1 MIEQT
6 DLMKLLESYKI
17 DYKKVMT
24 DKVLDK
30 GEYFGIKHV
39 LEYLVNE
46 LKIYPKNIEKC
57 PSILYLNVNEVRKN
71 YEFLKQQKINI
82 SDVETC
88 LHVLSTDN
96 KDLKETYYYVLENY
110 GLMTINRITSILR
123 CNKDRIIN
131 IEKYG
136 LSKDVTISAS
146 VSRRTIYEIEKIIR
160 ICKKYNI
167 EITGSVFKQNAEEI
181 EKIVEVCKKYNIEIT
196 GTVFLKSAEEIE
208 KIVEICK
215 KYNIEIKG
223 NVFRQSAEE
232 IEKIIEVCK
241 KYNIEI
247 TGSVFMKNA
256 EEIENIV
263 EICKKY
269 SIEIT
274 GSVFKQSTDEI
285 EKIVEICKKYNI
297 EITGSVFLKSAGE
310 IEKIVEV
317 CKRYNIEITGTVF
330 MKNAEEIEKIIEVC
344 KRYNIEIAGSV
355 FMKSAEEIE
364 KIIEVC
370 KKYNIEIT
378 GTVFLKSA
386 EEIEKIIEVC
396 KKYNIEITGT
406 VFLKKSSRLQKTIDF
421 IIENYD
427 ERYLTPLIIIKEP
440 KHLSEVMPYLD
451 SLGVLEFIINSA
463 SISTLTKEE
472 IKKRVEIIKLLGEDI
487 VKNGKFNSVFGM
499 NKTRLNKKLNSY
511 KDNDV
516 IYPLIE
522 EYIVR

>member
-46 LKIYPKNIEKC
+46 LKINPKNIEKC

-71 YEFLKQQKINI
+71 YEFLKQEKINI

-110 GLMTINRITSILR
+110 GLMTINRTTSILR
-123 CNKDRIIN
+123 CKKDRIID

-146 VSRRTIYEIEKIIR
+146 VSRRTIYEIEKIIE

-167 EITGSVFKQNAEEI
+167 EITGSVF
-181 EKIVEVCKKYNIEIT
+181 
-196 GTVFLKSAEEIE
+196 LKSAEEIE
-208 KIVEICK
+208 KIIEICK
-215 KYNIEIKG
+215 KYDIEVTGSVFMKG
-223 NVFRQSAEE
+223 AEE

-247 TGSVFMKNA
+247 TGSVF
-256 EEIENIV
+256 
-263 EICKKY
+263 Y
-269 SIEIT
+269 
-274 GSVFKQSTDEI
+274 
-285 EKIVEICKKYNI
+285 
-297 EITGSVFLKSAGE
+297 KSAEE

-317 CKRYNIEITGTVF
+317 CKKYNIEIKGNVF
-330 MKNAEEIEKIIEVC
+330 RQSTA
-344 KRYNIEIAGSV
+344 
-355 FMKSAEEIE
+355 EIE

-378 GTVFLKSA
+378 GSVFLKSA
-386 EEIEKIIEVC
+386 EEIEKIVEVC
-396 KKYNIEITGT
+396 KKYNIEITGS
-406 VFLKKSSRLQKTIDF
+406 VFLKKSSSLQKTIDF

-463 SISTLTKEE
+463 SILTLTKEE
-472 IKKRVEIIKLLGEDI
+472 IEKRVEIIKLLGEDI

-499 NKTRLNKKLNSY
+499 NKARLNKKLNSY

>member
-46 LKIYPKNIEKC
+46 LKINPKNIEKC

-71 YEFLKQQKINI
+71 YEFLKQEKINI

-110 GLMTINRITSILR
+110 GLMTINRTTSILR
-123 CNKDRIIN
+123 CKKDRIID

-146 VSRRTIYEIEKIIR
+146 VSRRTIYEIEKIIE

-167 EITGSVFKQNAEEI
+167 EITGSVFCKSAEEI
-181 EKIVEVCKKYNIEIT
+181 EKIIEICKKYNIEITGSVFMKSEDEIEKIIEICKKYNIEIT
-196 GTVFLKSAEEIE
+196 GTVFRQSADEIE

-215 KYNIEIKG
+215 KYNIEITGSVFCKSAEEIEKIIKVCKTYNIEIKG
-223 NVFRQSAEE
+223 NVFLKSAEEIEKIIKVCKTYNIEITGSVFHKSAEE

-247 TGSVFMKNA
+247 TGSVF
-256 EEIENIV
+256 
-263 EICKKY
+263 
-269 SIEIT
+269 
-274 GSVFKQSTDEI
+274 
-285 EKIVEICKKYNI
+285 
-297 EITGSVFLKSAGE
+297 
-310 IEKIVEV
+310 
-317 CKRYNIEITGTVF
+317 
-330 MKNAEEIEKIIEVC
+330 
-344 KRYNIEIAGSV
+344 
-355 FMKSAEEIE
+355 
-364 KIIEVC
+364 
-370 KKYNIEIT
+370 
-378 GTVFLKSA
+378 
-386 EEIEKIIEVC
+386 
-396 KKYNIEITGT
+396 
-406 VFLKKSSRLQKTIDF
+406 LKKSSSLQKTIDF

-463 SISTLTKEE
+463 SILTLTKEE
-472 IKKRVEIIKLLGEDI
+472 IEKRVEIIKLLGEDI

-499 NKTRLNKKLNSY
+499 NKARLNKKLNSY

>member
-46 LKIYPKNIEKC
+46 LKINPKNIEKC

-71 YEFLKQQKINI
+71 YEFLKQEKINI

-110 GLMTINRITSILR
+110 GLMTINRTTSILR
-123 CNKDRIIN
+123 CKKDRIID

-146 VSRRTIYEIEKIIR
+146 VSRRTIYEIEKIIE

-167 EITGSVFKQNAEEI
+167 EITGSVFMKSADEIAKIVEICKKYNIEITGSVFNQNAEEI
-181 EKIVEVCKKYNIEIT
+181 EKIVEVCKKYNIEIKGNVFKQNADEIEKIIEICKKYNIEITGSVFMKSEDEIEKIIEICKKYNIEIT
-196 GTVFLKSAEEIE
+196 GTVFRQSADEIE

-215 KYNIEIKG
+215 KYNIEITG
-223 NVFRQSAEE
+223 SVFCKSAEEIEKIIKVCKTYNIEITGSVFHKSAEE

-247 TGSVFMKNA
+247 TGSVF
-256 EEIENIV
+256 
-263 EICKKY
+263 
-269 SIEIT
+269 
-274 GSVFKQSTDEI
+274 
-285 EKIVEICKKYNI
+285 
-297 EITGSVFLKSAGE
+297 
-310 IEKIVEV
+310 
-317 CKRYNIEITGTVF
+317 
-330 MKNAEEIEKIIEVC
+330 
-344 KRYNIEIAGSV
+344 
-355 FMKSAEEIE
+355 
-364 KIIEVC
+364 
-370 KKYNIEIT
+370 
-378 GTVFLKSA
+378 
-386 EEIEKIIEVC
+386 
-396 KKYNIEITGT
+396 
-406 VFLKKSSRLQKTIDF
+406 LKKSSSLQKTIDF

-463 SISTLTKEE
+463 SILTLTKEE
-472 IKKRVEIIKLLGEDI
+472 IEKRVEIIKLLGEDI

-499 NKTRLNKKLNSY
+499 NKARLNKKLNSY

>member
-46 LKIYPKNIEKC
+46 LKINPKNIEKC

-71 YEFLKQQKINI
+71 YEFLKQEKINI

-167 EITGSVFKQNAEEI
+167 EITGSVF
-181 EKIVEVCKKYNIEIT
+181 
-196 GTVFLKSAEEIE
+196 
-208 KIVEICK
+208 
-215 KYNIEIKG
+215 
-223 NVFRQSAEE
+223 
-232 IEKIIEVCK
+232 
-241 KYNIEI
+241 
-247 TGSVFMKNA
+247 
-256 EEIENIV
+256 
-263 EICKKY
+263 
-269 SIEIT
+269 
-274 GSVFKQSTDEI
+274 
-285 EKIVEICKKYNI
+285 
-297 EITGSVFLKSAGE
+297 
-310 IEKIVEV
+310 
-317 CKRYNIEITGTVF
+317 
-330 MKNAEEIEKIIEVC
+330 
-344 KRYNIEIAGSV
+344 
-355 FMKSAEEIE
+355 
-364 KIIEVC
+364 
-370 KKYNIEIT
+370 
-378 GTVFLKSA
+378 
-386 EEIEKIIEVC
+386 
-396 KKYNIEITGT
+396 
-406 VFLKKSSRLQKTIDF
+406 LKKSSSLQKTINF

-427 ERYLTPLIIIKEP
+427 ERYLTPLIIAKEP

-451 SLGVLEFIINSA
+451 SLGVLEVIINSA
-463 SISTLTKEE
+463 SILTLTKEE
-472 IKKRVEIIKLLGEDI
+472 IEKRVEIIKLLGEDI

-522 EYIVR
+522 DYIVK

>member
-110 GLMTINRITSILR
+110 GLMTINRTTSILR
-123 CNKDRIIN
+123 CKKDRIID

-146 VSRRTIYEIEKIIR
+146 VSRRTIYEIEKIIE

-167 EITGSVFKQNAEEI
+167 EITGSVFMKSADEIAKIVEICKKYNIEITGSVFNQNAEEI
-181 EKIVEVCKKYNIEIT
+181 EKIVEVCKKYNIEI
-196 GTVFLKSAEEIE
+196 
-208 KIVEICK
+208 
-215 KYNIEIKG
+215 KG
-223 NVFRQSAEE
+223 NVFHKSADE

-247 TGSVFMKNA
+247 TGNVFRQSA
-256 EEIENIV
+256 EEIE
-263 EICKKY
+263 K
-269 SIEIT
+269 IT
-274 GSVFKQSTDEI
+274 EV
-285 EKIVEICKKYNI
+285 CKKYNI
-297 EITGSVFLKSAGE
+297 EITGSVFLK
-310 IEKIVEV
+310 
-317 CKRYNIEITGTVF
+317 
-330 MKNAEEIEKIIEVC
+330 
-344 KRYNIEIAGSV
+344 
-355 FMKSAEEIE
+355 
-364 KIIEVC
+364 
-370 KKYNIEIT
+370 
-378 GTVFLKSA
+378 
-386 EEIEKIIEVC
+386 
-396 KKYNIEITGT
+396 
-406 VFLKKSSRLQKTIDF
+406 KSSSLQKTINF

-427 ERYLTPLIIIKEP
+427 EMYLTPLIITKEP

-463 SISTLTKEE
+463 SILTLTKEE
-472 IKKRVEIIKLLGEDI
+472 IEKRVEIIKLLGEDI

-522 EYIVR
+522 DYIVK

>member
-110 GLMTINRITSILR
+110 GLMTINRTTSILS
-123 CNKDRIIN
+123 CNKDRIID

-146 VSRRTIYEIEKIIR
+146 ISRRTIYEIEEIIK

-167 EITGSVFKQNAEEI
+167 EITGSIFM
-181 EKIVEVCKKYNIEIT
+181 
-196 GTVFLKSAEEIE
+196 
-208 KIVEICK
+208 
-215 KYNIEIKG
+215 KG
-223 NVFRQSAEE
+223 AEE

-247 TGSVFMKNA
+247 TGNVFYKSA
-256 EEIENIV
+256 EEIE
-263 EICKKY
+263 
-269 SIEIT
+269 
-274 GSVFKQSTDEI
+274 
-285 EKIVEICKKYNI
+285 KIIEICKKYNI
-297 EITGSVFLKSAGE
+297 EITGSVFMKSAD
-310 IEKIVEV
+310 
-317 CKRYNIEITGTVF
+317 
-330 MKNAEEIEKIIEVC
+330 EIEKIIE
-344 KRYNIEIAGSV
+344 I
-355 FMKSAEEIE
+355 
-364 KIIEVC
+364 C

-378 GTVFLKSA
+378 GSVFMKGAEEIEKIIEICKKYNIEITGSVFLKSA

-396 KKYNIEITGT
+396 KKYNIGVMVTVFRQSAEEIEKIIEICKKYNIEITGSVFLKSAEEIEKIIEICKKYDIEVT
-406 VFLKKSSRLQKTIDF
+406 GSVFLKKSSSLQKTIDF

-427 ERYLTPLIIIKEP
+427 ERYLTPLIIAKEP

-463 SISTLTKEE
+463 SILTLTKEE
-472 IKKRVEIIKLLGEDI
+472 IEKRVEIIKLLGEDI

-522 EYIVR
+522 DYIVK

>member
-6 DLMKLLESYKI
+6 DLMKLFENYKI
-17 DYKKVMT
+17 DYKKVMI

-46 LKIYPKNIEKC
+46 VGINPKNIEKC

-71 YEFLKQQKINI
+71 YEFLKQEKINI

-110 GLMTINRITSILR
+110 GLTIINRTTSILS

-146 VSRRTIYEIEKIIR
+146 ISRRTIYEIEEIIKICKKYNIEIKGTVFKQNAEEIEKIIEVCKKYNMEITSSVFLR
-160 ICKKYNI
+160 SAEEIEKITEVCKKYNI
-167 EITGSVFKQNAEEI
+167 EITGSVFMKSADEI
-181 EKIVEVCKKYNIEIT
+181 E
-196 GTVFLKSAEEIE
+196 
-208 KIVEICK
+208 
-215 KYNIEIKG
+215 
-223 NVFRQSAEE
+223 R
-232 IEKIIEVCK
+232 IIEVCK

-247 TGSVFMKNA
+247 TGSVFYKSA
-256 EEIENIV
+256 E
-263 EICKKY
+263 
-269 SIEIT
+269 
-274 GSVFKQSTDEI
+274 EI

-297 EITGSVFLKSAGE
+297 EITGSVFLK
-310 IEKIVEV
+310 
-317 CKRYNIEITGTVF
+317 
-330 MKNAEEIEKIIEVC
+330 
-344 KRYNIEIAGSV
+344 
-355 FMKSAEEIE
+355 
-364 KIIEVC
+364 
-370 KKYNIEIT
+370 
-378 GTVFLKSA
+378 
-386 EEIEKIIEVC
+386 
-396 KKYNIEITGT
+396 
-406 VFLKKSSRLQKTIDF
+406 KSSSLQKTINF

-427 ERYLTPLIIIKEP
+427 ERYLTPLIIAKEP

-463 SISTLTKEE
+463 SILTLTKEE
-472 IKKRVEIIKLLGEDI
+472 IEKRVEIIKLLGEDI

-522 EYIVR
+522 DYIVK

>member
-71 YEFLKQQKINI
+71 YEFLKKEKINI

-110 GLMTINRITSILR
+110 GLMIINRTTSILS
-123 CNKDRIIN
+123 CNKERIID

-146 VSRRTIYEIEKIIR
+146 ISRRTIYEIEEII
-160 ICKKYNI
+160 K
-167 EITGSVFKQNAEEI
+167 
-181 EKIVEVCKKYNIEIT
+181 
-196 GTVFLKSAEEIE
+196 
-208 KIVEICK
+208 ICK

-223 NVFRQSAEE
+223 NVFKQNAEEIEKIIEICKKYDIEVTGSVFMKGAEE

-247 TGSVFMKNA
+247 TGSVFYKSA
-256 EEIENIV
+256 E
-263 EICKKY
+263 
-269 SIEIT
+269 
-274 GSVFKQSTDEI
+274 EI

-297 EITGSVFLKSAGE
+297 EITGSVF
-310 IEKIVEV
+310 I
-317 CKRYNIEITGTVF
+317 
-330 MKNAEEIEKIIEVC
+330 
-344 KRYNIEIAGSV
+344 
-355 FMKSAEEIE
+355 KSAEEIE
-364 KIIEVC
+364 KIIEIC

-396 KKYNIEITGT
+396 KKYNIEITGS
-406 VFLKKSSRLQKTIDF
+406 VFSKKSSSLQKTINF

-463 SISTLTKEE
+463 SILTLTKEE
-472 IKKRVEIIKLLGEDI
+472 IEKRVEIIKLLGEDI

>member
-46 LKIYPKNIEKC
+46 LKINPKNIEKC

-71 YEFLKQQKINI
+71 YEFLKQEKINI

-110 GLMTINRITSILR
+110 GLMTINRTTSILR
-123 CNKDRIIN
+123 CKKDRIID

-146 VSRRTIYEIEKIIR
+146 VSRRTIYEIEKIIE

-167 EITGSVFKQNAEEI
+167 EITGSVFM
-181 EKIVEVCKKYNIEIT
+181 
-196 GTVFLKSAEEIE
+196 KSADEIE

-215 KYNIEIKG
+215 KYNIEITG
-223 NVFRQSAEE
+223 SVFHKSAEE

-247 TGSVFMKNA
+247 TGSVF
-256 EEIENIV
+256 
-263 EICKKY
+263 
-269 SIEIT
+269 
-274 GSVFKQSTDEI
+274 
-285 EKIVEICKKYNI
+285 
-297 EITGSVFLKSAGE
+297 
-310 IEKIVEV
+310 
-317 CKRYNIEITGTVF
+317 
-330 MKNAEEIEKIIEVC
+330 
-344 KRYNIEIAGSV
+344 
-355 FMKSAEEIE
+355 
-364 KIIEVC
+364 
-370 KKYNIEIT
+370 
-378 GTVFLKSA
+378 
-386 EEIEKIIEVC
+386 
-396 KKYNIEITGT
+396 
-406 VFLKKSSRLQKTIDF
+406 LKKSSSLQKTIDF

-427 ERYLTPLIIIKEP
+427 ERYLTPLIIAKEP

-463 SISTLTKEE
+463 SILTLTKEE
-472 IKKRVEIIKLLGEDI
+472 IEKRVEIIKLLGEDI

-499 NKTRLNKKLNSY
+499 NKARLNKKLNSY

>member
-17 DYKKVMT
+17 DYKKVMI

-46 LKIYPKNIEKC
+46 VGINPKNIEKC

-82 SDVETC
+82 NDVETC

-110 GLMTINRITSILR
+110 GLMTVNRTTSILR

-146 VSRRTIYEIEKIIR
+146 ISRRTIYEIEEIIKI
-160 ICKKYNI
+160 
-167 EITGSVFKQNAEEI
+167 
-181 EKIVEVCKKYNIEIT
+181 CKKYNIEIT
-196 GTVFLKSAEEIE
+196 GTVF
-208 KIVEICK
+208 
-215 KYNIEIKG
+215 
-223 NVFRQSAEE
+223 RQSAGE
-232 IEKIIEVCK
+232 IEKIIEICK

-247 TGSVFMKNA
+247 TGSVFMKSA
-256 EEIENIV
+256 
-263 EICKKY
+263 
-269 SIEIT
+269 
-274 GSVFKQSTDEI
+274 DEI

-297 EITGSVFLKSAGE
+297 EITG
-310 IEKIVEV
+310 
-317 CKRYNIEITGTVF
+317 
-330 MKNAEEIEKIIEVC
+330 
-344 KRYNIEIAGSV
+344 
-355 FMKSAEEIE
+355 
-364 KIIEVC
+364 
-370 KKYNIEIT
+370 
-378 GTVFLKSA
+378 
-386 EEIEKIIEVC
+386 
-396 KKYNIEITGT
+396 T
-406 VFLKKSSRLQKTIDF
+406 VFLKKSSSLQKTIYF

-463 SISTLTKEE
+463 SILTLTKEE
-472 IKKRVEIIKLLGEDI
+472 IEKRVEIIKLLGEDI

-522 EYIVR
+522 DYVVK

>member
-136 LSKDVTISAS
+136 LSKDATISAL

-181 EKIVEVCKKYNIEIT
+181 EKI
-196 GTVFLKSAEEIE
+196 
-208 KIVEICK
+208 
-215 KYNIEIKG
+215 
-223 NVFRQSAEE
+223 
-232 IEKIIEVCK
+232 IEVCK

-247 TGSVFMKNA
+247 TGS
-256 EEIENIV
+256 
-263 EICKKY
+263 
-269 SIEIT
+269 
-274 GSVFKQSTDEI
+274 
-285 EKIVEICKKYNI
+285 
-297 EITGSVFLKSAGE
+297 
-310 IEKIVEV
+310 
-317 CKRYNIEITGTVF
+317 
-330 MKNAEEIEKIIEVC
+330 
-344 KRYNIEIAGSV
+344 
-355 FMKSAEEIE
+355 
-364 KIIEVC
+364 
-370 KKYNIEIT
+370 
-378 GTVFLKSA
+378 
-386 EEIEKIIEVC
+386 
-396 KKYNIEITGT
+396 

-463 SISTLTKEE
+463 SILTLTKEE
-472 IKKRVEIIKLLGEDI
+472 IEKRVEIIKLLGEDI